1 MIESLIS
8 NAAFKT
14 VVYRIYATSITAVL
28 SYFIFA
34 PETFTKVRMF
44 AVLDIVCGS
53 LSYYL
58 FEILWARVGVQKR
71 SENVR
76 YHWAV

>member
-1 MIESLIS
+1 MAKLFDS
-8 NAAFKT
+8 AAFKT

-28 SYFIFA
+28 SYFIFS
-34 PETFTKVRMF
+34 PNTFTKVRTF

-58 FEILWARVGVQKR
+58 FEVVWARTK
-71 SENVR
+71 
-76 YHWAV
+76 ATA